1 MWWIAGLVGVIV
13 YTLVKFVLFKPTK
26 LPKPEKDHKSIRLSP
41 IHSNFSNEIIQ
52 PIKEDCSYENDNH
65 NEISLSDQNL
75 HFSSTPETELIV
87 DLNRSSDK
95 ITMTTTENKFKDKNV

>member
-41 IHSNFSNEIIQ
+41 IHSNFSNEIIE
-52 PIKEDCSYENDNH
+52 PIKEDCSYANDNH
-65 NEISLSDQNL
+65 NERSLSDQNIL
-75 HFSSTPETELIV
+75 FSSNSETELIV
-87 DLNRSSDK
+87 DLNRSGDQ
-95 ITMTTTENKFKDKNV
+95 ITMTTTRNKFKDKKV